1 MNITE
6 LTVHELQ
13 EKIKSKELTIMDITK
28 AYADRIK
35 EKENDVQA
43 FVTPLTEESI
53 EQAKDIQSK
62 VEKGEIKGDLAGI
75 PIGIKDNMCTKGI
88 KTTCSSKMLENF
100 VAPYDATVVE
110 KVNAENMINLGK
122 LNMDEFAMGGSTEYS
137 YFKKTK
143 NPWNLNKVPGGSSGG
158 SAAAVAAELVPWAL
172 GSDTGGSIRQ
182 PSSFCG
188 VVGLKPTYGLVSR
201 YGLVA
206 FASSLDQIGPITKDV
221 EDAAML
227 LNVIAGHDEKDTTSS
242 NRPKVDYTKALKN
255 DVKGLK
261 IGVPKEFFG
270 EGINQEVK
278 ESVEKAIEKYKELG
292 AEIEEFS
299 LDISKYALATYY
311 IIACAEASSNLG
323 RFDGIRYTY
332 RTPEFKNLKEIYK
345 KSRSEA
351 FGAEVKRRIILGT
364 YVLSSGYYDAYYKKA
379 QQVRTLV
386 MNEFNKAFEKYDV
399 ILTPTSPTV
408 AFDIGSKSNNP
419 LEMYLADI
427 CTVSVNV
434 AGLPGISIP
443 CGVDKEGMPIGM
455 QLIGNKFCEETILN
469 AAYTFEQ
476 AIKFRENH
484 KPEFKLAVS
493 EE

>member
-1 MNITE
+1 MDITE

-13 EKIKSKELTIMDITK
+13 EKIKSKELTITEITK
-28 AYADRIK
+28 AYVEKINEK
-35 EKENDVQA
+35 EKDIEA
-43 FVTPLTEESI
+43 FVTPLTEDAISKAE
-53 EQAKDIQSK
+53 EIQSK
-62 VEKGEIKGDLAGI
+62 IEEGELTGELAGI
-75 PIGIKDNMCTKGI
+75 PIGIKDNICTKGI

-100 VAPYDATVVE
+100 VSPYDATVME
-110 KVNAENMINLGK
+110 KINNQNMINLGK

-143 NPWNLNKVPGGSSGG
+143 NPHNINKVPGGSSGG
-158 SAAAVAAELVPWAL
+158 SAAAVAANMVPWAL

-182 PSSFCG
+182 PASFCG

-221 EDAAML
+221 RDCAML
-227 LNVIAGHDEKDTTSS
+227 LNIIAGHDEKDTTSEDM
-242 NRPKVDYTKALKN
+242 PKKDYTKALKN
-255 DVKGLK
+255 EVKGLK

-278 ESVEKAIEKYKELG
+278 ETLEKAIQEYKEMG

-299 LDISKYALATYY
+299 LDIAQYSLATYY

-323 RFDGIRYTY
+323 RFDGIRYGY
-332 RTPEFKNLKEIYK
+332 RTPEFKNLKELYK
-345 KSRSEA
+345 KSRSEG
-351 FGAEVKRRIILGT
+351 FGDEVKRRIILGT

-408 AFDIGSKSNNP
+408 AFDIGSKSDNP

-427 CTVSVNV
+427 CTVSVNI
-434 AGLPGISIP
+434 AGLPAISIP
-443 CGVDKEGMPIGM
+443 VGKDKEGMPIGM
-455 QLIGNKFCEETILN
+455 QLIGNKFQEETILN
-469 AAYTFEQ
+469 AAYTIEMKQ
-476 AIKFRENH
+476 KE
-484 KPEFKLAVS
+484 K
-493 EE
+493 